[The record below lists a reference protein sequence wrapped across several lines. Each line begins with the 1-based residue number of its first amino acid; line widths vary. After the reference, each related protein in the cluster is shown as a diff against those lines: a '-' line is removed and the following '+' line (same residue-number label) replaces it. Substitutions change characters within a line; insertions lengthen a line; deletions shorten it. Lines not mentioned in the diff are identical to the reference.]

1 MNLKKMMGL
10 LFCAALTGALLGGC
24 GSSNTGGETG
34 KNRAVQIGM
43 LKNLN
48 ISEQQQAAI
57 MEEAGK
63 RGGFSYVQM
72 PAVTYYDNL
81 NTMQMGL
88 ESKSIDEMS
97 AYKSVADYLLARNQ
111 KFELTSFSN
120 AKLVDSFCCALR
132 EEDKELREAMD
143 SALLSMYSDGT
154 LARLAKEYIEDVE
167 DGKEPPA
174 VPIDKKDGADTIK
187 VAVTGDLPP
196 IDLVKA
202 DGSPAGFNTAVL
214 AELGRR
220 MGKNMEIVQVETGA
234 RATALTSKRV
244 DVVFWATVPVEDL
257 AIRPMDMDRSKGI
270 ETTVPYYKDDIVHL
284 KLKNP

>member
-1 MNLKKMMGL
+1 MVPRIPEGNGKKSGGADRHAEEFEHQRAATGRHHGGSRKKGRIFLCADACCYL
-10 LFCAALTGALLGGC
+10 LRQ
-24 GSSNTGGETG
+24 SD
-34 KNRAVQIGM
+34 
-43 LKNLN
+43 
-48 ISEQQQAAI
+48 
-57 MEEAGK
+57 
-63 RGGFSYVQM
+63 
-72 PAVTYYDNL
+72 YDNL
-81 NTMQMGL
+81 STMQMGL

-97 AYKSVADYLLARNQ
+97 AYSSTAYYLLAKNQ
-111 KFELTSFSN
+111 KFELTSFNN

-132 EEDKELREAMD
+132 EEDEELREAMNK
-143 SALLSMYSDGT
+143 ALVSMDGDGT
-154 LARLAKEYIEDVE
+154 LARLVKEYIEDVK
-167 DGKEPPA
+167 DGKEPPS

-196 IDLVKA
+196 IDLVKE
-202 DGSPAGFNTAVL
+202 DGAPAGFNTAVL

>member
-10 LFCAALTGALLGGC
+10 LLCAAMTGALLGGC
-24 GSSNTGGETG
+24 GSSDTGGEAG
-34 KNRAVQIGM
+34 KNRPVRVGM

-48 ISEQQQAAI
+48 ISEQQQASI

-143 SALLSMYSDGT
+143 SALLSMYNDGT

-244 DVVFWATVPVEDL
+244 DVVFWATVPVEDF

-270 ETTVPYYKDDIVHL
+270 ETTMPYYKDDIVHL
-284 KLKNP
+284 KLKNT